1 MSKGPSTEWRERIAP
16 DEAARFA
23 RQAEK
28 LAPVHAALSA
38 RYGSGRLLH
47 RKAVLAARGTLE
59 VLDGLPD
66 YARHGVFAA
75 PRVYGALARLS
86 NAAAAVQ
93 PNAKP
98 DIRGFAVKV
107 LGVAGAATLGG
118 AAESQDFLF
127 VNQVSFGARDSDEF
141 VDVVADSRRG
151 LPAVAFGLIRRNGL
165 VGGLRR
171 LKRLAAT
178 IGHPFSGFASE
189 TFDTLSPFTV
199 GPFAARARLTPLK
212 PAPASGKDFA
222 ADLRDRLAA
231 GPLVYALAL
240 QFFVDE
246 ASTPI
251 EDPTV
256 VWPEDRARPLVV
268 ARLTLRTEEPDVER
282 LRFDPWSG
290 LADHRPLGEIM
301 RARKVAYFQSQKARG
316 AL

>member
-1 MSKGPSTEWRERIAP
+1 V
-16 DEAARFA
+16 RFA

-28 LAPVHAALSA
+28 LAPVQAALSA

-47 RKAVLAARGTLE
+47 RKPVLAARGTLE

-66 YARHGVFAA
+66 YARHGIFAA
-75 PRVYGALARLS
+75 PRVYEALARLS
-86 NAAAAVQ
+86 NAAAAAQ

-107 LGVAGAATLGG
+107 LGVAGAAALGG
-118 AAESQDFLF
+118 TVESQDFLF
-127 VNQVSFGARDSDEF
+127 VNQASFSARDSDEF

-165 VGGLRR
+165 VGGLKR

-178 IGHPFSGFASE
+178 IGRPFSGFASE

-199 GPFAARARLTPLK
+199 GPYAARARLTPLK

>member
-1 MSKGPSTEWRERIAP
+1 
-16 DEAARFA
+16 
-23 RQAEK
+23 
-28 LAPVHAALSA
+28 
-38 RYGSGRLLH
+38 
-47 RKAVLAARGTLE
+47 
-59 VLDGLPD
+59 
-66 YARHGVFAA
+66 
-75 PRVYGALARLS
+75 
-86 NAAAAVQ
+86 
-93 PNAKP
+93 
-98 DIRGFAVKV
+98 
-107 LGVAGAATLGG
+107 
-118 AAESQDFLF
+118 
-127 VNQVSFGARDSDEF
+127 
-141 VDVVADSRRG
+141 
-151 LPAVAFGLIRRNGL
+151 
-165 VGGLRR
+165 
-171 LKRLAAT
+171 
-178 IGHPFSGFASE
+178 
-189 TFDTLSPFTV
+189 
-199 GPFAARARLTPLK
+199 LTPLK

-231 GPLVYALAL
+231 GPLVYAVAL